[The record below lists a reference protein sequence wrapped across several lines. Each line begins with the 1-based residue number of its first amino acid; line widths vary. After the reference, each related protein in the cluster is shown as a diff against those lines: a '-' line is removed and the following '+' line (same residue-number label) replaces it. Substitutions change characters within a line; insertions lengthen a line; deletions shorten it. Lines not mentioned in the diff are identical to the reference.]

1 MSEPSQETLALQLTE
16 ARAEVERL
24 RGRVK
29 QLRQRVDAA
38 GGADGARELGYV
50 FVMTYGRSGST
61 LLMGLLNTIPGYLIR
76 GENDDALQ
84 HLYEFHRSCVERSKF
99 WPVDRVRMRTDP
111 FFGIGDFPP
120 AMSIAGAR
128 RLALET
134 LLRPK
139 PDTRV
144 TGFKEIRWW
153 RHEDLD
159 GYVGWLREV
168 FPGARFLV
176 NTRNHADVLKSKWW
190 AKGGDKSEH
199 LADVE
204 AKILAA
210 ADNLGDAAYRV
221 HFDDYVAD
229 PRTLEPMFAWLGEEY
244 DEASVRRTMDT
255 KHSV

>member
-1 MSEPSQETLALQLTE
+1 MSEVDEL
-16 ARAEVERL
+16 RAEVARL
-24 RGRVK
+24 RAKVK
-29 QLRQRVDAA
+29 QLRD
-38 GGADGARELGYV
+38 GGDELSYV

-76 GENDDALQ
+76 GENDDALRFL
-84 HLYEFHRSCVERSKF
+84 HEFHRTC
-99 WPVDRVRMRTDP
+99 VDRSTYWPKERVRRKTDA
-111 FFGIGDFPP
+111 FYGIGDFPP
-120 AMSIAGAR
+120 GPSLADTR
-128 RLALET
+128 RLAVDT

-159 GYVGWLREV
+159 AYVAWLREV

-176 NTRNHADVLKSKWW
+176 NTRNHASVLKSKWW
-190 AKGGDKSEH
+190 AKGGDHTDH
-199 LADVE
+199 LADIE
-204 AKILAA
+204 RRLLET
-210 ADNLGDAAYRV
+210 ADRLGDAAYRV

-229 PRTLEPMFAWLGEEY
+229 PAVLAPMFTWLGEEF
-244 DEASVRRTMDT
+244 DEAQVRATMEK

>member
-1 MSEPSQETLALQLTE
+1 MSEVELL
-16 ARAEVERL
+16 RAEVERL
-24 RGRVK
+24 RAKVK
-29 QLRQRVDAA
+29 ILRD
-38 GGADGARELGYV
+38 GGDDLSYV

-76 GENDDALQ
+76 GENDDALRF
-84 HLYEFHRSCVERSKF
+84 LFDFHRTCVERSMY
-99 WPVDRVRMRTDP
+99 WPTDRVRRKTDA
-111 FFGIGDFPP
+111 FYGIGDFPP
-120 AMSIAGAR
+120 GLSLADTR
-128 RLALET
+128 RLAVDT

-153 RHEDLD
+153 RHDDLD
-159 GYVGWLREV
+159 AYVAWLREV

-190 AKGGDKSEH
+190 AKGDDKSEH
-199 LADVE
+199 LGE
-204 AKILAA
+204 IERRLLETAA
-210 ADNLGDAAYRV
+210 GLGDAAYRV

-229 PRTLEPMFAWLGEEY
+229 PSTLAPMFTWLGEEY
-244 DEASVRRTMDT
+244 DPESVRATMAR

>member
-1 MSEPSQETLALQLTE
+1 MSEQSQETPALQLTE
-16 ARAEVERL
+16 ARAEIERL

-29 QLRQRVDAA
+29 QLRQRLDAA
-38 GGADGARELGYV
+38 EGVGGERELGYV

-76 GENDDALQ
+76 GENDDALR
-84 HLYEFHRSCVERSKF
+84 HLYEFHRSCVERSQF
-99 WPVDRVRMRTDP
+99 WPIDRVRMRTDP

-120 AMSIAGAR
+120 ARSIAGAR
-128 RLALET
+128 RLALDT

-153 RHEDLD
+153 RHDDLD
-159 GYVGWLREV
+159 AYVAWLREV

-176 NTRNHADVLKSKWW
+176 NTRDHAAVLKSKWW

-199 LADVE
+199 LAEVE
-204 AKILAA
+204 AKILGA
-210 ADNLGDAAYRV
+210 ADHLGDAAYRV

-229 PRTLEPMFAWLGEEY
+229 PRTLEPMFAWLGERF
-244 DEASVRRTMDT
+244 DEESVKATMAK